1 MLAMHFLTQPYKV
14 GAITKETEA
23 SRGEETCKG
32 QCGLAIESLSTR
44 GEALDLS
51 PTPQKTGEK
60 GERAKERGRGEAGE
74 GRGEKRNSPALA
86 KPKLM
91 ISTRAWTPP
100 NRW

>member
-1 MLAMHFLTQPYKV
+1 MASRHILMLTMHSLLQPYKV

-23 SRGEETCKG
+23 SRGKETCKG

-60 GERAKERGRGEAGE
+60 GERAKERGRK
-74 GRGEKRNSPALA
+74 RGEKKLA
-86 KPKLM
+86 CACK
-91 ISTRAWTPP
+91 T
-100 NRW
+100 